1 MRFAPVKSN
10 AAWLS
15 GCIGT
20 AVLWVLL
27 WEEGLGWLL
36 IPLLWTI
43 NLIVFRPGNENA
55 QLEVD
60 IQKQELRLK
69 IEQNKAKLAE

>member
-1 MRFAPVKSN
+1 MKSN
-10 AAWLS
+10 AAWIS

-20 AVLWVLL
+20 AAMWILL
-27 WEEGLGWLL
+27 WGKSEWSLL

-69 IEQNKAKLAE
+69 IEQNKAKLGEGSKR